1 MNNDQPNVAVYW
13 DFENIHASL
22 LNQRSGPETYRLAR
36 FTPQEPLV
44 DVEALMEFAASLG
57 AVAIN
62 RAYGNWQW
70 FSRYREVLL
79 HNAVEL
85 IQLFPPG
92 ASAKNGADI
101 KLCLDA
107 TEDIIR
113 FPHISTI
120 VIIGGDSDFL
130 PVAQKIKAMGK
141 TLVGVGCEAS
151 TNRHWAHS
159 CHEFRYYEKLI
170 IDEPLVVPPSAE
182 MLPPPLV
189 AIQASI
195 ASVPETPTE
204 IAPPPL
210 PGPPAPAGFSP
221 LASHAPAELAP
232 PRVPDPADL
241 VHPTAPDAVD
251 LIRRAITRLS
261 ANKGDPWVLKAAIRP
276 MVKRLDST
284 FDEMSYGVTT
294 FAELLKKHSTTFE
307 VRKGQHDQEYRIRE
321 HRGH

>member
-1 MNNDQPNVAVYW
+1 MNGDQSTVAIYW

-22 LNQRSGPETYRLAR
+22 LDQAKGSGTYKQVR
-36 FTPQEPLV
+36 FSSQEPIV

-57 AVAIN
+57 SVAIN

-70 FSRYREVLL
+70 FAKYREVLL

-113 FPHISTI
+113 FPHITTI
-120 VIIGGDSDFL
+120 IIIGGDSDFL
-130 PVAQKIKAMGK
+130 PVSQKIKAAGK
-141 TLVGVGCEAS
+141 MLVGIGCEGT

-170 IDEPLVVPPSAE
+170 IESVSSLVAPSDQPEDSTTQPPS
-182 MLPPPLV
+182 
-189 AIQASI
+189 
-195 ASVPETPTE
+195 
-204 IAPPPL
+204 
-210 PGPPAPAGFSP
+210 
-221 LASHAPAELAP
+221 
-232 PRVPDPADL
+232 
-241 VHPTAPDAVD
+241 AVD
-251 LIRRAITRLS
+251 LIRRAIARLS

-276 MVKRLDST
+276 MVKRLDPT
-284 FDEMSYGVTT
+284 FDEKTYGVST
-294 FAELLKKHSTTFE
+294 FAELLKQHAEIFE
-307 VRKGQHDQEYRIRE
+307 VRKGKHDHEYRIKAPVNR
-321 HRGH
+321 